1 MSISL
6 IASILISLF
15 AFGAALVLLRRF
27 EGWRFGFLAALT
39 AFMSATIA
47 IYYTAR
53 VFYAPDRSTSVLG
66 ASSEEFLGVIM
77 SALAMLAVV
86 FMERIVRERK
96 QSEKSVRLP
105 QFSIERA
112 AICAFWIGRDGQL
125 LFVNEQAWQSLGYT
139 REELLSKTIHDVDPS
154 LTPQAWPQHWRSLRD
169 AGSLTFES
177 RYVTK
182 DGRTIPMDVSTNYV
196 EFDGEPYSC
205 AFALDITE
213 RKGAERALRAAKEQ
227 AEAAREQAE
236 IASRAKSEFLANM
249 SHEVRTPLNA
259 IIGFSEILLKQ
270 VFGPLGSDRYS
281 SYVEDIHTSGNH
293 LLGIINDILDLSKA
307 ESGRLS
313 LDETQVDLSAVVT
326 QCLRMLREKAVTQG
340 VEVVSH
346 VPAKTPKLYADARLV
361 SQATINLVSNAI
373 KFTRSGGTIVV
384 SVAGEPDGG
393 YRLSVQDSGIGIS
406 SQDLPKVREPFVQ
419 VASAFSREH
428 QGTGLG
434 LPLVDQILKLHGG
447 SLEIESQ
454 LDRGTTV
461 TARFPA
467 ERVIA
472 SPALENSSIE
482 FVESA

>member
-1 MSISL
+1 
-6 IASILISLF
+6 
-15 AFGAALVLLRRF
+15 
-27 EGWRFGFLAALT
+27 
-39 AFMSATIA
+39 
-47 IYYTAR
+47 
-53 VFYAPDRSTSVLG
+53 
-66 ASSEEFLGVIM
+66 
-77 SALAMLAVV
+77 
-86 FMERIVRERK
+86 
-96 QSEKSVRLP
+96 
-105 QFSIERA
+105 
-112 AICAFWIGRDGQL
+112 
-125 LFVNEQAWQSLGYT
+125 
-139 REELLSKTIHDVDPS
+139 
-154 LTPQAWPQHWRSLRD
+154 
-169 AGSLTFES
+169 
-177 RYVTK
+177 
-182 DGRTIPMDVSTNYV
+182 MDVSTNYV